1 MQATPQRHNIQKHT
15 NHCDYAGD
23 GTLFFTKCSFFS
35 LVLFSFI
42 LDISVG
48 CSGSI
53 YNLKTNLKCLRIVHS
68 IWASVRRYYMRS
80 LYPEPLWIYIHH
92 RFRFIIIYGW
102 FCYCRTNAIHFN
114 ADKRTNK
121 WQIWMKNEIYEQ
133 ALKCTHYVRITSSLY
148 IVCVV
153 VVAAAADFLCF

>member
-1 MQATPQRHNIQKHT
+1 MIMPAM
-15 NHCDYAGD
+15 G
-23 GTLFFTKCSFFS
+23 LFFPRSVRFILSLFFH
-35 LVLFSFI
+35 LFLISVSVAVAQFIISKPIWNVCASFI
-42 LDISVG
+42 QCERALGDIICGAYTS
-48 CSGSI
+48 SHFEYI
-53 YNLKTNLKCLRIVHS
+53 Y
-68 IWASVRRYYMRS
+68 
-80 LYPEPLWIYIHH
+80 H

-121 WQIWMKNEIYEQ
+121 WQIWIKKEEYAQ

-153 VVAAAADFLCF
+153 VASAAAADFLCS